1 LKLRNIVNL
10 PVILEGAA
18 EEIGLVE
25 KVVVGD
31 DFKLAYLVI
40 GLHDSGQGIIC
51 GEDFMLGPEAILL
64 FDKASI
70 KSYAHG
76 EESSIYDKK
85 LGDTI
90 YGPDGK
96 ELGLLSDFVINRD
109 DKHIWGVELSSGLVK
124 DILDGRPEIPLQE
137 VRWAS
142 ISSAMVNQEGS
153 DSI

>member
-10 PVILEGAA
+10 PVILKGSA

-31 DFKLAYLVI
+31 DFNLAYLVI
-40 GLHDSGQGIIC
+40 ELHDSGKGIIDWD
-51 GEDFMLGPEAILL
+51 DFMLGSESILL
-64 FDKASI
+64 LDKEGI

-90 YGPDGK
+90 YSPDGK
-96 ELGLLSDFVINRD
+96 ELGLLSDFVINKD
-109 DKHIWGVELSSGLVK
+109 DKHVWGLELSSGLVK
-124 DILDGRPEIPLQE
+124 DILDGRSEIPLQE

-142 ISSAMVNQEGS
+142 ISSAMVNEEGS
-153 DSI
+153 DSL